1 MISILCFICDLRR
14 FQYMIMLQLLFHK
27 VILLLKDIFVGQ
39 RRGLDHSLWKSRVSI
54 IKDLL
59 VIKLLLMIELWRK
72 NRPLLFYAIFFV

>member
-1 MISILCFICDLRR
+1 MISMLCFICELRR

-27 VILLLKDIFVGQ
+27 VILLLEDIFVGQ
-39 RRGLDHSLWKSRVSI
+39 RWGLDHSLWKSRVSI

-59 VIKLLLMIELWRK
+59 VIKLLLMIKLWRK